1 MAKSQKNKIHICIS
15 TNYSIYMSE
24 NGVKKISNQWDQ
36 FRNFLKKINPKS
48 IKDLCFKINQD
59 NPQKADSQVR

>member
-1 MAKSQKNKIHICIS
+1 MRPIQKL
-15 TNYSIYMSE
+15 
-24 NGVKKISNQWDQ
+24 
-36 FRNFLKKINPKS
+36 LKKINPKS